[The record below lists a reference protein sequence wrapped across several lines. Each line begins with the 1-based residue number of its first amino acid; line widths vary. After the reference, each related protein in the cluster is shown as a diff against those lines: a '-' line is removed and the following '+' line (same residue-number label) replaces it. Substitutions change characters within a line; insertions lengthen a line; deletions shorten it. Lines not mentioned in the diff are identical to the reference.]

1 MIFTSFK
8 RVIKNAFI
16 NFWRN
21 GLVSLAT
28 MLVMMLAIFM
38 AGSLFLFQV
47 LLKSTLTE
55 VEKKVNI
62 SVYFKTD
69 AAESDTARLR
79 DLIENLPQVRVVE
92 YMSREEAL
100 RIFKE
105 RHRDNSLIA
114 SALDELDSNPLGANL
129 RVQATNPSEYEGI
142 SRFLEE
148 GDFPFIDKVN
158 YRQNKRVFD
167 RLANVLSM
175 TRRVGFGIS
184 LALGFIAFLVAF
196 NTVRLAIYNARDE
209 ISIMRLV
216 GASSW
221 YVRGP
226 FLVEGIIHGVF
237 ASIAI
242 TILFWPVTLWIGPRA
257 REFFGG
263 IDLFDYYVSN
273 IFQFFSLLL
282 LVGIALGVLSSF
294 IATRRYLKI

>member
-79 DLIENLPQVRVVE
+79 DLVENLPQVRVVE

-184 LALGFIAFLVAF
+184 LTLGFIAFLVAF

-242 TILFWPVTLWIGPRA
+242 AILFWPITLWIGPRA

-282 LVGIALGVLSSF
+282 LVGIVLGVLSSF

>member
-79 DLIENLPQVRVVE
+79 DLVENLPQVRVVE

-184 LALGFIAFLVAF
+184 LTLGFIAFLVAF

-242 TILFWPVTLWIGPRA
+242 TILFWPITLWIGPRA

-282 LVGIALGVLSSF
+282 LVGIVLGVLSSF